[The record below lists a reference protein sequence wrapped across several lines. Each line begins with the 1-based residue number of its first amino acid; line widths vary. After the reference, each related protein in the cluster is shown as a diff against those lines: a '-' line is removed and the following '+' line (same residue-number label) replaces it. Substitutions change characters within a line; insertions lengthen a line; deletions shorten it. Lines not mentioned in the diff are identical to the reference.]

1 MRTCTNVTRDACDE
15 SGKSGETFCYCKK
28 ELCNTPERKL
38 SDPPNVAAS
47 QARREGVARALH
59 SGSSP
64 LNSAT
69 SDDED
74 LTKFGGKKHELTE
87 GSGDEDNNSDDAY
100 YDTTYFGE
108 YDDDDDDDEDGD
120 ANAEDSDT
128 AASPGDVDM
137 TEPPPFIVEE
147 EIAKWDSKFDIGG
160 KQTDEK
166 KDKKV
171 DHVDNDI
178 DFEEGEE
185 TKGRKAVSGGSNVG
199 NVHDPS
205 DRKTVHVI
213 NAGTVPGSST
223 ALTLLIPPI
232 AFILVAKFV
241 LY

>member
-1 MRTCTNVTRDACDE
+1 MRTCTNMSRDACDE
-15 SGKSGETFCYCKK
+15 SDKSGETLCYCKK

-47 QARREGVARALH
+47 QSRREGVARALH

-74 LTKFGGKKHELTE
+74 LTKFGGKKHEGSEGSE
-87 GSGDEDNNSDDAY
+87 GSGDGDNSDDTY

-108 YDDDDDDDEDGD
+108 YDDEDDDDEDGD

-147 EIAKWDSKFDIGG
+147 DIARFDSKFDIGG
-160 KQTDEK
+160 RKTDEK

-171 DHVDNDI
+171 DHNVDNDI

-185 TKGRKAVSGGSNVG
+185 AKGRKAASGGG

-213 NAGTVPGSST
+213 NAGTVPGSSS
-223 ALTLLIPPI
+223 ALSLLIPHI

-241 LY
+241 LR